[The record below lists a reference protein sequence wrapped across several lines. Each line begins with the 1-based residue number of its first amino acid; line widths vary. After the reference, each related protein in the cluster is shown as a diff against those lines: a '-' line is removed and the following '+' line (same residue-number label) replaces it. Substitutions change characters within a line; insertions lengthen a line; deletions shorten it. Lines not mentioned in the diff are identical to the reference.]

1 MDDVFRA
8 LLRMRFLNPA
18 QLGGVVIHLPQF
30 VRVFYRLMSDRRVSI
45 LVKLVPVL
53 GLLLLFTPPAL
64 ELDLIPGIGQLDWL
78 LVGYIS
84 LKLFLWLCPPDVVRE
99 HVAQVGRG
107 A

>member
-1 MDDVFRA
+1 M
-8 LLRMRFLNPA
+8 RMRGL
-18 QLGGVVIHLPQF
+18 VVYLPQF
-30 VRVFYRLMSDRRVSI
+30 ARVFYRLMGDRRVSMI
-45 LVKLVPVL
+45 AKAVPFL
-53 GLLLLFTPPAL
+53 GLMLLLTPPAL
-64 ELDLIPGIGQLDWL
+64 ELDFIPGLGQLDWV